1 MTRGHRRR
9 RHPRQG
15 KGAGGYS
22 QEFSG
27 QPYGGGE
34 GYGTPQPRYEEGP
47 RYGSGEEQ
55 GYGSGQ
61 QQPYGGNQQGYGGG
75 QGGDYAP
82 EDAPGG
88 GSGYGDREPGA
99 APENPYSA
107 RPRGYPRGRSEYD
120 DESARESGRGPSAYS
135 EMAPPGGGPQSPER
149 GGDGG
154 QGARFDEGIDMTSHA
169 ARREGRGGSPY
180 GAPQPPMGGRT
191 HDPRDSE
198 ARPGESRFV
207 DYGSGDYGGTPFPGG
222 YGSAQADPGAPRGE
236 FGAPRGDYGAPRGEY
251 GAPRGNYGGPR
262 GGPGGPRG
270 GYGGPPGAG
279 APPEAREFEPR
290 YARGRH
296 PRGGPRG
303 GDRFADPRFG
313 DPRFG
318 RGPIAHSADETV
330 EGIFEGQKDGS
341 GMLRF
346 MRNSM
351 LPSPEDV
358 FVSQQ
363 VARRFFLRDGSLIEG
378 PLAPPMR
385 PGHKASLREVT
396 KVDGMT
402 PEEAAKLPRFG
413 ELTVIDPDFHY
424 ELGDNGD
431 ISLRVLDL
439 LCPVGRGQRGL
450 IVAPPRTG
458 KTIFLHKVAQA
469 MEQLYP
475 DVHLMVLLV
484 DERPEEGTG
493 WKRLVKGDVFLSTLD
508 EGTRHHVQLAEAA
521 FRRAMR
527 LVECKK
533 DVMLLLDSITR
544 MSRAYNAEIGN
555 SGRILTGGVDS
566 RTMEKPKRLFGAARN
581 TEQGGALTILGTA
594 LVDTGSR
601 MDQVIFEEFKGTG
614 NMELVLSRTLA
625 DRRIFPAFDIGLSG
639 TRKEEKLISPAKLK
653 RIVTLRRVI
662 QKMKPIEA
670 MEQLLRK
677 LERTPNN
684 EEFLRNFELDGAGA

>member
-9 RHPRQG
+9 RHPRHG

-34 GYGTPQPRYEEGP
+34 GYGTPQPRYGEGSQ
-47 RYGSGEEQ
+47 YGSSEEP
-55 GYGSGQ
+55 GYGGQ
-61 QQPYGGNQQGYGGG
+61 QDYGGGQQGYGGG
-75 QGGDYAP
+75 HGGDYSR
-82 EDAPGG
+82 EDAPGDR
-88 GSGYGDREPGA
+88 SGYREQESGEP
-99 APENPYSA
+99 PENPYSA
-107 RPRGYPRGRSEYD
+107 RPRAYPRGRSEYD
-120 DESARESGRGPSAYS
+120 EPSHEPGRGPSAYS
-135 EMAPPGGGPQSPER
+135 DRAPSGGGPQGSER
-149 GGDGG
+149 GGEGG
-154 QGARFDEGIDMTSHA
+154 QGAPFDEGIDMTSHA
-169 ARREGRGGSPY
+169 ARREARGGSPY
-180 GAPQPPMGGRT
+180 GAPQAPLGGRT
-191 HDPRDSE
+191 QDPRNGEPRS
-198 ARPGESRFV
+198 AESRFV

-222 YGSAQADPGAPRGE
+222 YGSPPMDPGAPRGD
-236 FGAPRGDYGAPRGEY
+236 FGAPRGGYGAPQ
-251 GAPRGNYGGPR
+251 
-262 GGPGGPRG
+262 
-270 GYGGPPGAG
+270 GAG
-279 APPEAREFEPR
+279 VPPEAREYEPR
-290 YARGRH
+290 YSRGRH
-296 PRGGPRG
+296 PRGGHRG
-303 GDRFADPRFG
+303 GDRFGDPRFG

-521 FRRAMR
+521 FRRAIR

-544 MSRAYNAEIGN
+544 LSRAYNAEIGN